1 MIDYPAL
8 CALFDAPTALLL
20 ASLSPDSA
28 VEWDRLNLMGQN
40 PKLRTWQAAALP
52 AALCAV
58 YARQYGVIA
67 ATTGAGKSILQAELL
82 RLYLLDHPD
91 HRVVITA
98 PSIRLVDQLA
108 ETFSQWLPPGMVGRW
123 YTHAKEGGR
132 QVIVACN
139 PSAASLAQHLD
150 SHGIRADLWIADE
163 CHKTECATFGV
174 GVDFD
179 VERAGFPAV
188 ARLGFTGTPFRRN
201 KEHTIQLFDRVVYRY
216 PPAEAMRDGAICD
229 FEIIPWDE
237 SRERATTD
245 EACVI
250 MIRELGEQRG
260 PGVVNATTIADA
272 EDYCAVLEAAGF
284 KSRALHSRMS
294 IEDKQDT
301 VNALRSGGIDIIVH
315 VAMLVEG
322 VDFPWLRWICLR
334 RMVKSRV
341 RFIQE
346 LGRVLRSSPGKDKA
360 RVLDPNDLFGL
371 FQLTYADALGLL
383 FADAPEE
390 EEDTAAANEEDK
402 QCQDSDKP
410 AEEIQTARTNALG
423 RYVRELRLALLAE
436 GIAEDKQLA
445 GRLWRNHA
453 PTEKQL
459 GWIEKLKTFFE
470 YVCAEHSAGLQHVLT
485 CPNLTKG
492 IVCDM
497 IDILSGLRIRL
508 RAKKLSAKWVPSMKI
523 RVPCANA
530 FMPVVMAPAGPV
542 PVYVSGLMDQENAA
556 IALMRGGAVL
566 YVMAR
571 HRKSGD
577 TWTRLTKSAIQW
589 AVSQYRAMEVV
600 TDDQG
605 AFDLFSG
612 PEGCNGV
619 GVRLIKRADN
629 PSTGPAWGAIK
640 RAAVTQ

>member
-1 MIDYPAL
+1 MINYPAL
-8 CALFDAPTALLL
+8 CALFDAPSASLL
-20 ASLSPDSA
+20 ASLSPDSV

-174 GVDFD
+174 GVHFD

-188 ARLGFTGTPFRRN
+188 ARLGFTATPFRN
-201 KEHTIQLFDRVVYRY
+201 SKQHTIQLFDRVVYRY

-237 SRERATTD
+237 SRERATTN

-260 PGVVNATTIADA
+260 PGVVNASTIADA

-284 KSRALHSRMS
+284 KARALHSRMAT
-294 IEDKQDT
+294 EDKENT

-360 RVLDPNDLFGL
+360 RVLDPNDLFGE

-390 EEDTAAANEEDK
+390 EDADAENEEDK

-410 AEEIQTARTNALG
+410 AKEIETARTNALG
-423 RYVRELRLALLAE
+423 RYVREVRLALLAE
-436 GIAEDKQLA
+436 GIAKDKQLA

-459 GWIEKLKTFFE
+459 EWIEKLKTFLK
-470 YVCAEHSAGLQHVLT
+470 YVCTEHSAGLQHVLT
-485 CPNLTKG
+485 GSNLTKG

-497 IDILSGLRIRL
+497 IDILSGLKDGL
-508 RAKKLSAKWVPSMKI
+508 KAGKLPAKWVPSMKI
-523 RVPCANA
+523 RVPCADA
-530 FMPVVMAPAGPV
+530 FIPVLVAPAGPM
-542 PVYVSGLMDQENAA
+542 PVYVTGTMDKENAA

-571 HRKSGD
+571 HRKPGD
-577 TWTRLTKSAIQW
+577 TWTRLTKSAITF
-589 AVSQYRAMEVV
+589 AVNQYQAEEVV

-605 AFDLFSG
+605 AFGLFSG

-619 GVRLIKRADN
+619 GVRLISKAQN
-629 PSTGPAWGAIK
+629 PSSGPAWGAIK
-640 RAAVTQ
+640 RAAVTS

>member
-1 MIDYPAL
+1 MIDYSAL
-8 CALFDAPTALLL
+8 CALFDAPSASFLD
-20 ASLSPDSA
+20 SLSPDSA
-28 VEWDRLNLMGQN
+28 LEWDRLNLMGQN
-40 PKLRTWQAAALP
+40 PKLRKWQSEALP
-52 AALCAV
+52 AALCSI
-58 YARQYGVIA
+58 YAHRAGVVA
-67 ATTGAGKSILQAELL
+67 ATTGAGKSILQAEIL
-82 RLYLLDHPD
+82 RLYLLDYPD
-91 HRVVITA
+91 ARVVVTA

-108 ETFSQWLPPGMVGRW
+108 ETFSQWLPSGTVGKW
-123 YTHAKEGGR
+123 YTHGKQGGR

-139 PSAASLAQHLD
+139 PSAVALAQHLA
-150 SHGIRADLWIADE
+150 SHGIVADLWIADE

-179 VERAGFPAV
+179 VDRAGFPAV
-188 ARLGFTGTPFRRN
+188 ARLGFTATPFRSS
-201 KEHTIQLFDRVVYRY
+201 KEHTIQLFDKVVYRY

-245 EACVI
+245 EACVT

-260 PGVVNATTIADA
+260 PGVVNAASIADA

-284 KSRALHSRMS
+284 KARPLHSRMGAQ
-294 IEDKQDT
+294 DKAET
-301 VNALRSGGIDIIVH
+301 VDALRSGGLDMIVH
-315 VAMLVEG
+315 VSMLVEG

-334 RMVKSRV
+334 RQVRSRV

-360 RVLDPNDLFGL
+360 RVLDPNDLFGE

-390 EEDTAAANEEDK
+390 DEETDAENEEDK
-402 QCQDSDKP
+402 ECKENERP

-423 RYVRELRLALLAE
+423 RYVREVRLALLAE
-436 GIAEDKQLA
+436 GIAKDKQLA

-459 GWIEKLKTFFE
+459 AWIEKLKPFLR
-470 YVCAEHSAGLQHVLT
+470 YICAEHGAGLQQVLT
-485 CPNLTKG
+485 CPNLNKG

-497 IDILSGLRIRL
+497 IDILSGLKDGL
-508 RAKKLSAKWVPSMKI
+508 KAGKLPNEWVPSMKI
-523 RVPCANA
+523 RVPCSDA
-530 FMPVVMAPAGPV
+530 FMPVLVAPAGPV
-542 PVYVSGLMDQENAA
+542 PVYVTGTMDKENAA

-571 HRKSGD
+571 HRKPGD

-589 AVSQYRAMEVV
+589 AVTQYQAEEVV

-605 AFDLFSG
+605 AFDTFSG

-619 GVRLIKRADN
+619 GVRLIPKAEN
-629 PSTGPAWGAIK
+629 PSVGPAWGAIK
-640 RAAVTQ
+640 RAAVAQ